1 MFCYEIAAILHSIIL
16 NIDRALLKYVFV
28 RNFTLARKVAKPVTV
43 EENDD
48 KRCITATF
56 GILLNINFLPIQ
68 LIYAGKR
75 AELTRYKF
83 PDEFGLSV
91 NPTHYSNSTESIKL
105 IDEIVALYLESER
118 QNLNLPPAFK
128 GLLILDVFTDQITG
142 DVNAAL
148 NKSHV
153 YAVHVPA
160 NMIRFYQPLHLTVNG
175 QAKKFMKNKFHR
187 WYATEITKL
196 LNEGVKLDEVNVR
209 LLLSTLKPLYVG
221 WV

>member
-75 AELTRYKF
+75 AELTR
-83 PDEFGLSV
+83 
-91 NPTHYSNSTESIKL
+91 
-105 IDEIVALYLESER
+105 
-118 QNLNLPPAFK
+118 
-128 GLLILDVFTDQITG
+128 
-142 DVNAAL
+142 
-148 NKSHV
+148 
-153 YAVHVPA
+153 
-160 NMIRFYQPLHLTVNG
+160 
-175 QAKKFMKNKFHR
+175 
-187 WYATEITKL
+187 
-196 LNEGVKLDEVNVR
+196 
-209 LLLSTLKPLYVG
+209 
-221 WV
+221 